1 MGLLSDVHIQ
11 LTMLLVHNMEA
22 VFRIEPSVA
31 ADTRDSGFILD
42 PPTAAGSYCSRWCES
57 VNRRCDRNSGLNCH
71 SLAHRSPYR
80 NFG

>member
-1 MGLLSDVHIQ
+1 MELLSDVHIQ

-42 PPTAAGSYCSRWCES
+42 PPTAAWSYCNTRCVPLMRRW
-57 VNRRCDRNSGLNCH
+57 
-71 SLAHRSPYR
+71 
-80 NFG
+80 